1 MLSPGS
7 LKLSTNLEGTMVLNA
22 GKIVNEQHFH
32 VCVSLVQVGEGGGE
46 GQEAMASSVDLC
58 GQYENCCGSSE
69 SGREQ
74 VMKGLTKLSKL
85 FILVEV
91 SATRQ

>member
-7 LKLSTNLEGTMVLNA
+7 LKLRTNLEGTMVLNA

-69 SGREQ
+69 SGSFSFWWR
-74 VMKGLTKLSKL
+74 
-85 FILVEV
+85 
-91 SATRQ
+91 